1 MAHIGMKYVV
11 AAPLTEANGAASWAD
26 GFVVAKAIEF
36 SGTPNS
42 NDVELWAD
50 DGIAETDKSLQNLE
64 TSLNVDDLSLKVQ
77 ADLLGHTYTEAVA
90 ANPEATPPVAETP
103 EGIVI
108 KETDTAPFVGM
119 GFYKRRKKNGVTTYT
134 VVWLNKVQNTRP
146 AENAATKGETT
157 EFQTDTIE
165 GKSYPLVTGEIYE
178 KHVFTTEAAAKAWL
192 DDKADI
198 SA

>member
-11 AAPLTEANGAASWAD
+11 AAPLTEANGAASWAN

-42 NDVELWAD
+42 SDVELWAD
-50 DGIAETDKSLQNLE
+50 DGIAETEKGIQNME

-77 ADLLGHTYTEAVA
+77 SDLLGHTYTA
-90 ANPEATPPVAETP
+90 ASTTSGNETP

-108 KETDTAPFVGM
+108 KETDVAPFVGM

-134 VVWLNKVQNTRP
+134 VVWLNKVQHTRP

>member
-11 AAPLTEANGAASWAD
+11 AAPLTETNGAASYT
-26 GFVVAKAIEF
+26 GGYVVAKAIEF
-36 SGTPNS
+36 TGTPSN

-50 DGIAETDKSLQNLE
+50 DGIAETDKSIQNLE

-77 ADLLGHTYTEAVA
+77 ADLLGHTYTA
-90 ANPEATPPVAETP
+90 AGTGADAAP

-108 KETDTAPFVGM
+108 KDSDVAPFVGM
-119 GFYKRRKKNGVTTYT
+119 GFYKRRKKNNVVTFT
-134 VVWLNKVQNTRP
+134 VIWLNKVQHTRP
-146 AENAATKGETT
+146 AESAATKGETT

-165 GKSYPLVTGEIYE
+165 GKAYPLETGEIYE
-178 KHVFTTEAAAKAWL
+178 KHIFTTEAAAKAWL
-192 DDKADI
+192 DDKAGI